1 MMRKQI
7 RLICI
12 SCISAILWLAIF
24 STVILAQQPTKRLPD
39 LKIESILLGKDC
51 NIIIEIKNNGPG
63 NIPDNIWTDHSSKSS
78 GVLLYK
84 DGKRWGG
91 ASIWKLDPKKDL
103 QKPGGTV
110 LYESK
115 LQVLGTATIKAT
127 VDETKQVKE
136 INEKN
141 NSTSKKVVCHPSEC
155 DYDLAADIKCEL
167 ISKRNN
173 FNGKVKITG
182 TVKNIGK
189 KAWRCSATQAKVLL
203 EEKAPGARPRVL
215 KSKALTVL
223 NINQTITL
231 EYSLDWSTSTEFPPD
246 YTIRIDLDPDIL
258 MDENPENDDCNS
270 ENNYKELKATEINSL
285 F

>member
-1 MMRKQI
+1 MKKQLLLSGI
-7 RLICI
+7 LVMAAFIWLVI
-12 SCISAILWLAIF
+12 S
-24 STVILAQQPTKRLPD
+24 STVTLAQPNLPD
-39 LKIESILLGKDC
+39 LTIVSISVDKNC
-51 NIIIEIKNNGPG
+51 NVTVKVRNAGPG
-63 NIPDNIWTDHSSKSS
+63 IVPDKVWSVHSPKSS

-91 ASIWKLDPKKDL
+91 ASIWKLDPKKVL
-103 QKPGGTV
+103 QKPGGTIN
-110 LYESK
+110 YTSK
-115 LQVLGTATIKAT
+115 LKVNGSAKIKAT
-127 VDETKQVKE
+127 VDETNQVKE

-141 NSTSKKVVCHPSEC
+141 NSKVQKVVCHPSQC

-173 FNGKVKITG
+173 FNGRVKITG

-189 KAWRCSATQAKVLL
+189 KVWRCSASQARALL

-215 KSKALTVL
+215 KSEALTRL
-223 NINQTITL
+223 NLNQTIIL
-231 EYSLDWSTSTEFPPD
+231 EYSLDWYTANEFPPD

-258 MDENPENDDCNS
+258 MDQNPENDDCNS
-270 ENNYKELKATEINSL
+270 ENNHKELKATTINSL